1 MSETE
6 RERQKEWERVLGIRF
21 AEFYV
26 WTLNLI
32 LRQGDRVNKAKVSA
46 QPTKSK
52 LTKTNPNTER
62 EYWASNNDDQQYM
75 YGKIDEY
82 NKMRKVF

>member
-1 MSETE
+1 MGFVRLNEWDRE

-32 LRQGDRVNKAKVSA
+32 LRQGDRVNKAKVRA
-46 QPTKSK
+46 QPT
-52 LTKTNPNTER
+52 LTE
-62 EYWASNNDDQQYM
+62 S
-75 YGKIDEY
+75 
-82 NKMRKVF
+82 